1 MERKLLAPLALLI
14 LLPILAHAHPHMWI
28 DGTIELHLDNS
39 GLSALT
45 ATWAFDEF
53 NSAEMIF
60 MFDDDLDGE
69 LSRAEVEAIRDQA
82 FAHLVQLDYFL
93 IAFAGQDRLEIPQAD
108 SFDARIER
116 GRLIYE
122 FTVPLRLPWSRLDDT
137 VIAFFDVSYFI
148 DFLSEGARDRY
159 AHGSRT
165 VRLRSDTLR
174 LASQGWGTIQVPA
187 VRTAIR

>member
-1 MERKLLAPLALLI
+1 
-14 LLPILAHAHPHMWI
+14 MWI
-28 DGTIELHLDNS
+28 DGTIELRLDNS
-39 GLSALT
+39 GLSGLT
-45 ATWAFDEF
+45 ATWVFDEF

-60 MFDDDLDGE
+60 MFDDDLNGK
-69 LSRAEVEAIRDQA
+69 LSPAEVDRIRNEA
-82 FAHLVQLDYFL
+82 FAHLVQLDYFM
-93 IAFAGQDRLEIPQAD
+93 IAFAGEDRLRIPEAN

-122 FTVPLRLPWSRLDDT
+122 FTVPLRLPWNRHDDA

-148 DFLSEGARDRY
+148 DFLSEAARDRY
-159 AHGSRT
+159 AHAGRT
-165 VRLRSDTLR
+165 LHLRSDTLR

>member
-1 MERKLLAPLALLI
+1 MDRKLLAPLALLI
-14 LLPILAHAHPHMWI
+14 LLPVLSHAHPHMWI
-28 DGTIELHLDNS
+28 DGTIELHLDGG
-39 GLSALT
+39 GLSGLT
-45 ATWAFDEF
+45 ATWTFDEF

-60 MFDDDLDGE
+60 MFDDDLDGN
-69 LSRAEVEAIRDQA
+69 LSPAEVERIHDEA

-93 IAFAGQDRLEIPQAD
+93 IVFAGQDRVEVPQAD

-122 FTVPLRLPWSRLDDT
+122 FTIPLRLSWGRLDDT

-159 AHGSRT
+159 AHSGRT
-165 VRLRSDTLR
+165 VQLRSDTLR
-174 LASQGWGTIQVPA
+174 LASQGWGTIRVPA
-187 VRTAIR
+187 VRTALR